1 MRFGPKSTTRLT
13 APRLLFFARFATIL
27 GLGLATAT
35 AALAALP
42 DVSAST
48 SDVAALPRALRAD
61 RLLERAWLQARGI
74 GAPARLVFDEE
85 GALYVLDAAARRVI
99 RLPLGPRAGGSSA
112 EPPETGAPLPFGEDV
127 APSWLPT
134 DFALDLRGSLLV
146 LDRAAAAVTAYGR
159 RAEPLGSREVD
170 PALAE
175 ESRAA
180 DARLIRDSFGDLWLL
195 APRERDL
202 VPLGGRLERRRSSRF
217 LMPEGELEA
226 PVAAAF
232 LPRGGGW
239 IADGSLAV
247 LRRFAA
253 TGAMTITAAPNDS
266 VPFAPSDLATDGSG
280 ALFVADAAGGRVSV
294 FAGDGA
300 LLTTHWLS
308 GGGGRPWRPAAI
320 AWSRDD
326 RVAVA
331 DPSRGEI
338 WILSVE
344 REGTP

>member
-1 MRFGPKSTTRLT
+1 MRFGPNSTTRLA
-13 APRLLFFARFATIL
+13 APLFAFLALLA
-27 GLGLATAT
+27 LA
-35 AALAALP
+35 AAPSAFAALP
-42 DVSAST
+42 DVSASN
-48 SDVAALPRALRAD
+48 SDPAAPPRALRAD
-61 RLLERAWLQARGI
+61 RLLDRAWLQSRGV
-74 GAPARLVFDEE
+74 GAPARLAFDEE

-99 RLPLGPRAGGSSA
+99 RLPLGSRLGASSA
-112 EPPETGAPLPFGEDV
+112 DPAETGAPLAFGEDV
-127 APSWLPT
+127 APSWLPS
-134 DFALDLRGSLLV
+134 DLALDLRGSLLV
-146 LDRAAAAVTAYGR
+146 LDRSAAAVAAYGR
-159 RAEPLGSREVD
+159 RAEPLGSRDVD

-180 DARLIRDSFGDLWLL
+180 DARLVRDPFGDLWLL

-202 VPLGGRLERRRSSRF
+202 VPLGARLERRRSGRF
-217 LMPEGELEA
+217 LMPEEALES

-247 LRRFAA
+247 VRRFAP
-253 TGAMTITAAPNDS
+253 TGTMTITAAPNDS
-266 VPFAPSDLATDGSG
+266 LPFAPADLATDGSG
-280 ALFVADAAGGRVSV
+280 ALFVADAAGGRVAV
-294 FAGDGA
+294 FGEGGA

-308 GGGGRPWRPAAI
+308 GGGSGGRPWRPSAI

-338 WILSVE
+338 WILTVE